1 MFLFVL
7 YTQSLNDFI
16 APDSFCRYKYLCR
29 SYRIFVLAF
38 FRLIQLDYLQL
49 FQIILGKYLLCSFL
63 FEVIFLCVSS
73 VDLNEFLK

>member
-29 SYRIFVLAF
+29 SFRIFVLAF